1 MRSASAKQLGLTE
14 DDIDDAIHNH
24 RDSTRLN
31 PRQKAIFA
39 YAEKITLHRD
49 EMGEADYATLREHL
63 SEDEITELGIFM
75 AFNLGFHIFFSTLDF
90 YPMFSPD
97 GELIS
102 QEESAAVY
110 GACPVSLVAPEPAG
124 AGAAVAAALDK
135 A

>member
-1 MRSASAKQLGLTE
+1 MGLTE

-24 RDSTRLN
+24 RESTRLN
-31 PRQKAIFA
+31 ARDKAILEFS
-39 YAEKITLHRD
+39 ERITLHRD
-49 EMGEADYATLREHL
+49 EMSEADYDALSKHL
-63 SEDEITELGIFM
+63 SEDEIAELGIFM

-102 QEESAAVY
+102 QEESAAIY
-110 GACPVSLVAPEPAG
+110 GTCPVSLVNPDLAAAG
-124 AGAAVAAALDK
+124 AGGAAVPAASDK